1 PAGTRTRPPVKQLG
15 FDRDLTLPTRADLI
29 HPSGRASP
37 EARSGPRCGRDE
49 GDRPPSRG
57 ATAGGGRID
66 AGSTGGSKVRPGNGP
81 PRQAGGAPRRET
93 VLHRRE
99 ANR

>member
-1 PAGTRTRPPVKQLG
+1 MSGPRRSGTDSAAELRARGPPVREGDPQEFSRTLNSAAGGQASDIEHDISYQPAAGTRTRPPVKQLG

-49 GDRPPSRG
+49 
-57 ATAGGGRID
+57 
-66 AGSTGGSKVRPGNGP
+66 
-81 PRQAGGAPRRET
+81 
-93 VLHRRE
+93 
-99 ANR
+99 